1 MTIETA
7 QELGKQ
13 AFLNG
18 LKCAPAL
25 DKEFIKSMPAQ
36 LGSAVALSHAWIRGW
51 TLENLKD

>member
-36 LGSAVALSHAWIRGW
+36 LGSAVALSHAWIRRW